1 MESGSSEEKR
11 ARLTAEPPLQG
22 STFSLN
28 LGLGVLP
35 LPAVGSVNTRDLPVS
50 ALASAGL
57 QAFTDLLSLPG
68 FLMCGLESR
77 LRFTCLY
84 SAFFTR
90 VAMSVAPNLC

>member
-1 MESGSSEEKR
+1 MESGSFEEKR
-11 ARLTAEPPLQG
+11 AHLTSEPLLQG

-68 FLMCGLESR
+68 FLCVVWNPDSDSHASTARSLPVWP
-77 LRFTCLY
+77 CL
-84 SAFFTR
+84 
-90 VAMSVAPNLC
+90 

>member
-1 MESGSSEEKR
+1 MLGMESGSSEEKR

-35 LPAVGSVNTRDLPVS
+35 LPAVGSVKTRDLPVS

-57 QAFTDLLSLPG
+57 QAFTDLLSHLG
-68 FLMCGLESR
+68 FYVWFGIQTQIHMPLQRVLYPCGHVCS
-77 LRFTCLY
+77 
-84 SAFFTR
+84 
-90 VAMSVAPNLC
+90 P